1 MPDRRH
7 VLTPDAL
14 MMMEAI
20 ARTGSFAAAARELG
34 KVPSALTY
42 NVRQLEEALD
52 VLLFDRSSRQA
63 QPTAAGL
70 ELLHEG
76 RRLLQEMQAVANRV
90 KRVASGWEATLSIS
104 VEDILSTATVFD
116 LVEAF
121 CCLRPEPGSGQGP
134 ATRLRRRSDVLAGTW
149 EALISGQVDLA
160 IGVAGE
166 HANPGGVEVRP
177 LGEVPFVFCVA
188 PGHELARAAAM
199 EGPDGGSVGGS
210 VGGALRGA
218 VRRSAQGSLGDTGAP
233 LEHDRL
239 VAHRAVAVADTAQ
252 KLQPL
257 TRNLLP
263 GQDVLTVPTM
273 RTKLEALVRG
283 LGCGYL
289 PEPMAR
295 PWLAAGKL
303 VRLQT
308 VSGEPVA
315 KLHYAWRAER
325 GPGSLGRALQWWLT
339 QLESPHTRQALIE
352 RHPVDVTN
360 AAP

>member
-14 MMMEAI
+14 AMMDAI

-76 RRLLQEMQAVANRV
+76 RRLLQELEAVANRV

-121 CCLRPEPGSGQGP
+121 CSLRPEPGATQGL
-134 ATRLRRRSDVLAGTW
+134 ATRLRLRSDVLAGTW

-160 IGVAGE
+160 IGVAAE
-166 HANPGGVEVRP
+166 HPNPGGVEVRP

-188 PGHELARAAAM
+188 PHHPLA
-199 EGPDGGSVGGS
+199 E
-210 VGGALRGA
+210 RG
-218 VRRSAQGSLGDTGAP
+218 RTLSSLPAPP
-233 LEHDRL
+233 LEHDQL
-239 VAHRAVAVADTAQ
+239 IAHRAVAVADTAQ

-273 RTKLEALVRG
+273 RAKLEALLRG

-289 PEPMAR
+289 PEPLAR

-352 RHPVDVTN
+352 RHLVDGTN